1 MQYEFVHCVIK
12 YGGNMNEQ
20 ENKENQAS
28 SQKSSLLSK
37 FIVFLM
43 AVVLI
48 CLLFWVVSISSKGE
62 QISYDTYVS

>member
-43 AVVLI
+43 AAVVFVFFVLYGG
-48 CLLFWVVSISSKGE
+48 CFDLFTFLGCFNFF
-62 QISYDTYVS
+62 